1 MKAVLIFLLAGV
13 LFVQPNGS
21 LRCYTCNTQF
31 NIDNCKTAVIC
42 KEQARACKTDVINT
56 VGFLNI
62 ISKECVSSC
71 NMYYKDFF
79 LGKRNIS
86 CCSTDLCNAGG
97 ISAFRPNCTQMVMVV
112 FISFACIILGSVL

>member
-1 MKAVLIFLLAGV
+1 MKAVLILLLAAV

-21 LRCYTCNTQF
+21 LRCYTCNAEF
-31 NIDNCKTAVIC
+31 NMDNCNTAVTC
-42 KEQARACKTDVINT
+42 KEKAKACKTDVINM

-71 NMYYKDFF
+71 SMYYKDISV
-79 LGKRNIS
+79 GKRNIS

-97 ISAFRPNCTQMVMVV
+97 TSVFQTNSAQMAMAVL
-112 FISFACIILGSVL
+112 ISFAGIVLGSLL